1 MFSVV
6 AVQSWIKKH
15 ISLRDVLIIAAL
27 ILAYWLTRLFRLD
40 HFPIFSDEGIYIH
53 WAKTAWHDAT
63 WRFISLTDGRQP
75 LQTWA
80 TIPFLKLFPEN
91 ALVGGRL
98 FAVTAGFI
106 GMLGM
111 MSLCAYLYGRR
122 AAYFA
127 GLLMVATPYFFF
139 YDRLALA
146 DSAVTAGTIW
156 MLFLAFLLARTRRMD
171 VAIAFGIVT
180 GMTMLTKSSIRL
192 YAGLFFGTSLLILFP
207 AKTMKTRLVNLLGKA
222 RKGVMSSWARL
233 LDFTVLYGFAMIL
246 ALVLYNVQRLSP
258 FFHFVSQKN
267 ATFILTTQELLANPF
282 AVLPVNL
289 YRIPMY
295 LTWELGFIVM
305 IFSLCGLFLLL
316 KKKDVP
322 AIVLTLIILAS
333 YVLIALV
340 ARVLFP
346 RYIMAVAAF
355 LVIPAAYFLTRLKKT
370 FLVPVLI
377 VYALCMSPWFYTIYF
392 QPQDIPFPP
401 IDRGQYIEGWPA
413 GWGAREIME
422 FAREKSH
429 SKPVLLVVEG
439 TFGMTADVLDTF
451 LLPGDQIEVKGYW
464 PLEEKDLIENQQQLE
479 QRHVFVVFAH
489 RREVPTSWPVNWVKQ
504 YDKPGDESALTLF
517 ELLPTSD

>member
-1 MFSVV
+1 MFSIL
-6 AVQSWIKKH
+6 SIRTWLIKR
-15 ISLRDVLIIAAL
+15 IAMRDILIIAGL

-80 TIPFLKLFPEN
+80 TIPFLKLFPDN
-91 ALVGGRL
+91 ALIGGRL
-98 FAVTAGFI
+98 FAVSAGFI

-111 MSLCAYLYGRR
+111 MVLTAYLYGRR

-171 VAIAFGIVT
+171 VALAFGIVT
-180 GMTMLTKSSIRL
+180 GMTLLTKSSIRL

-207 AKTMKTRLVNLLGKA
+207 AKNMKAKLVTILGKA
-222 RKGVMSSWARL
+222 RKGMAHSWAAL
-233 LDFTVLYGFAMIL
+233 CDFGILYLFAMAL

-282 AVLPVNL
+282 GVLPVNL

-305 IFSLCGLFLLL
+305 LFSLCGLYLLL
-316 KKKDVP
+316 RKKDMPGV
-322 AIVLTLIILAS
+322 VLTLIIVAS

-346 RYIMAVAAF
+346 RYIMAIAAF
-355 LVIPAAYFLTRLKKT
+355 LVVPAAYYLSSLKRTLLIPFLIL
-370 FLVPVLI
+370 
-377 VYALCMSPWFYTIYF
+377 YALFMAPWFYTIYF
-392 QPQDIPFPP
+392 QPRDIPFPQ

-429 SKPVLLVVEG
+429 EKPVLLVVEG

-451 LLPGDQIEVKGYW
+451 QQPGDQIEVKGYW
-464 PLEEKDLIENQQQLE
+464 PLEEKDLIENQQYLE
-479 QRHVFVVFAH
+479 SKKVYVVFAH
-489 RREVPTSWPVNWVKQ
+489 RRKFLTSWPINWIKQ
-504 YDKPGDESALTLF
+504 YDKPGDESEITLF
-517 ELLPTSD
+517 ELLPPTR